1 MLPSNP
7 CLEEVVR
14 YEAASGTISDGLG
27 NGVPVVGNDTDLFE
41 FS

>member
-27 NGVPVVGNDTDLFE
+27 NDAPVDGDDTDLFV